1 MLLINISL
9 LNLNKQ
15 KVLYNLPN
23 GKTIYLTIEEYLNL
37 TDDDIQ
43 YLIAIRAGN
52 TLPTFF
58 DSALHDK
65 PLKVQETSDEVLDTD
80 YLPDDLKDDDV
91 YRNYSYEEDYDDID
105 FSDPSDI

>member
-65 PLKVQETSDEVLDTD
+65 PLKVQGTSDEVLDTD

>member
-91 YRNYSYEEDYDDID
+91 YRNYSYEEDYDELD

>member
-1 MLLINISL
+1 M
-9 LNLNKQ
+9 
-15 KVLYNLPN
+15 LYNLPN

-65 PLKVQETSDEVLDTD
+65 PLKVQDTSDEVLDTD

>member
-1 MLLINISL
+1 
-9 LNLNKQ
+9 
-15 KVLYNLPN
+15 VLYNLPN

-43 YLIAIRAGN
+43 YLVSIKAGS
-52 TLPTFF
+52 TLSPFF
-58 DSALHDK
+58 DSVLHDK
-65 PLKVQETSDEVLDTD
+65 SLKQDTSDEDLDTD

-91 YRNYSYEEDYDDID
+91 YRNYSYEDDYDDLD